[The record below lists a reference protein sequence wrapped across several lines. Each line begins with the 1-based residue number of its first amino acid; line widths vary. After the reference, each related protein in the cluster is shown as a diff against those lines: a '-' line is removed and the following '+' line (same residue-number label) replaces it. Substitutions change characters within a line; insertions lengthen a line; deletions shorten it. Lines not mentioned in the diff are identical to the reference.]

1 MKLRTR
7 FTVALLVGISFG
19 VGLAQDD
26 QPTVGLIMKSLS
38 NEFFQ
43 NMEQGA
49 VSHVEE
55 RGDLELIPLGIQNET
70 DLQAQIGLVENLISQ
85 GADAIVIAP
94 ADSRALMPILARATN
109 EGIEVVNI
117 DVKLDE
123 EAMTEAGVD
132 IPFVGPDNVA
142 AAKMVGEVL
151 AQELGEG
158 GKVIIL
164 EGVPGAENAVQRAQ
178 GFTEAAEEGGLEIV
192 ASETANWETDAAFE
206 LVTNLLTANADV
218 QGIMASNDSMA
229 LGAVRAVESLGLGE
243 QVTIVGFD
251 NIPAIQPLVCD
262 GTVLATLDQFGAQQ
276 AADGIDVAMEM
287 LSGEERS
294 GWIRTPVELVTTEDL
309 QCE

>member
-1 MKLRTR
+1 MKLLTR
-7 FTVALLVGISFG
+7 LIVALLVGLSFA

-26 QPTVGLIMKSLS
+26 QPTVGLVMKSLS

-43 NMEQGA
+43 NMERGA

-70 DLQAQIGLVENLISQ
+70 DLQAQIGLVENLISR
-85 GADAIVIAP
+85 GANAIVIAP

-117 DVKLDE
+117 DVKLDDA
-123 EAMTEAGVD
+123 AMAEAGVD

-142 AAKMVGEVL
+142 AAKMVGETL

-206 LVTNLLTANADV
+206 LVTNLLTANADI

-229 LGAVRAVESLGLGE
+229 LGAVRAVEALGMGD

-251 NIPAIQPLVCD
+251 NIPAVQPLVCD
-262 GTVLATLDQFGAQQ
+262 GAMLATLDQFGALQ

-294 GWIRTPVELVTTEDL
+294 GWIRTPVELITAEDL